1 MEKKEGKLYNEIRA
15 AFKDLSSKE
24 EFDAYFDACNVLERV
39 PDLYIE
45 ACFIAYYQK
54 KYAELSSSEQSKAKT
69 IIDGKTVLPV
79 EFLQQHKE
87 EFLRKP
93 FIQHICVQAERPWP
107 NDQDE
112 NADILRSEKTYNQLF
127 MKKIGKRFSL
137 PLLFD
142 YFDKPI
148 QKRDADVE
156 MKIADSSPSPEH
168 ANRVPAAL
176 RLFQPLQ
183 QPPHREEKQR
193 EQKHSLNNK

>member
-1 MEKKEGKLYNEIRA
+1 M
-15 AFKDLSSKE
+15 
-24 EFDAYFDACNVLERV
+24 
-39 PDLYIE
+39 
-45 ACFIAYYQK
+45 
-54 KYAELSSSEQSKAKT
+54 
-69 IIDGKTVLPV
+69 
-79 EFLQQHKE
+79 
-87 EFLRKP
+87 
-93 FIQHICVQAERPWP
+93 QAERPWP

-193 EQKHSLNNK
+193 EQKHPPTLNK